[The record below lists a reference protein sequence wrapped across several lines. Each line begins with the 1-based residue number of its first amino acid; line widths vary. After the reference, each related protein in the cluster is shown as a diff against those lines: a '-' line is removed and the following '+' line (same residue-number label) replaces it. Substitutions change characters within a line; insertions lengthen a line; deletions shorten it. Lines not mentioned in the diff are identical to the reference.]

1 MAAWVAFW
9 PAYTSLVLHSTRAD
23 HSHLSIAM
31 LIPYV
36 FLLVVN
42 TRLERWGFGYSPSEL
57 LTVCCVGLVAVCMQG
72 EWLVVWLLEM
82 LTMPHYFASP
92 ENRFEELLLP
102 YIPPWATI
110 TDRNVAAGFFEG
122 LPPGT
127 PFPWM
132 AWLVPLAWWGLFL
145 GSVLCIN
152 LCLSVLLRKQW
163 MEHEKLAFPV
173 ATALI
178 ELTGVSGSRGTLA
191 ALARN
196 RLFQIGFTLTLA
208 IICWNIATWFTVG
221 LPMFPFLSGRYGRNV
236 IPIGVGYPPIITTFV
251 LMTFTLGYFTKLEV
265 LFSMWFFHALA
276 IDQIG
281 IFNRFGVEMGKTDPY
296 SSSHPAMGWQTFGGG
311 WSSSSSGASGRHAIT
326 SVTSTGRPS
335 TKTTPSTIPMN

>member
-1 MAAWVAFW
+1 
-9 PAYTSLVLHSTRAD
+9 
-23 HSHLSIAM
+23 
-31 LIPYV
+31 
-36 FLLVVN
+36 
-42 TRLERWGFGYSPSEL
+42 
-57 LTVCCVGLVAVCMQG
+57 
-72 EWLVVWLLEM
+72 
-82 LTMPHYFASP
+82 
-92 ENRFEELLLP
+92 
-102 YIPPWATI
+102 
-110 TDRNVAAGFFEG
+110 
-122 LPPGT
+122 
-127 PFPWM
+127 M

-276 IDQIG
+276 IVQIG
-281 IFNRFGVEMGKTDPY
+281 IFNRLGVEMGKTDPY
-296 SSSHPAMGWQTFGGG
+296 SSSHPAMGWQTFGGD
-311 WSSSSSGASGRHAIT
+311 GRLRLL
-326 SVTSTGRPS
+326 GLLDG
-335 TKTTPSTIPMN
+335 TPSLP